1 MQKNRAI
8 EVSVVLPSKNEEET
22 IGICINKVRKVFD
35 SENLAGEII
44 VVDNSDDETPIIA
57 KELGADVITPDK
69 HGYGYAYRYAFRH
82 LKEKY
87 GKYTKYIVMGDADNT
102 YDFMEM
108 PKLLKPLVEDE
119 ADFIIGSRFK
129 GKIEKGAMPW
139 LHKWI
144 GNPLLTWFLNL
155 FFKAGVSDAHSGF
168 RAITGEAL
176 EKLNLKADGM
186 EFASEMII
194 EAARKGLRIK
204 EVPIS
209 YYKRKNDNSK
219 LSSFSDGWR
228 HLKFMLMYAP
238 TYLFTY
244 PGLAFLFTGLFLMFS
259 AFLNIRNVFAFGT
272 HSMIAGSLLTIV
284 GYQTVF
290 FGFFANIYE
299 QRGLPKFFTL
309 EKGATIGAAMCMFG
323 LIYVL
328 SSLLRWIYSGF
339 KLLPSVEQDIMGFTF
354 IVLGLQTFFSSF
366 MLSIIAER
374 RNR

>member
-1 MQKNRAI
+1 MQNRI
-8 EVSVVLPSKNEEET
+8 VEVSVILPSKDEEKS
-22 IGICINKVRKVFD
+22 ISICINKIRKVFD
-35 SENLAGEII
+35 DNHIDGEII
-44 VVDNSDDETPIIA
+44 VADNSQDETPIIA
-57 KELGADVITPDK
+57 KELEADVITPDK
-69 HGYGYAYRYAFRH
+69 HGYGYAYRYAFKH
-82 LKEKY
+82 LKGKH

-108 PKLLKPLVEDE
+108 PELLKPLIKGE
-119 ADFIIGSRFK
+119 ADLIIGSRFK
-129 GKIEKGAMPW
+129 GRIEKGAMPW

-186 EFASEMII
+186 EFASEMIM

-209 YYKRKNDNSK
+209 YYKRKNGNSK
-219 LSSFSDGWR
+219 LSSFSDGWK

-244 PGLAFLFTGLFLMFS
+244 PGLAFLLMGLFLMFS
-259 AFLNIRNVFAFGT
+259 AFLSIRNGFAFGM

-284 GYQTVF
+284 GYQIVF

-309 EKGATIGAAMCMFG
+309 EKGATIGVAMCILG

-328 SSLLRWIYSGF
+328 ISLSRWIYSGF
-339 KLLPSVEQDIMGFTF
+339 KLLPSLEQDILAFTF

-366 MLSIIAER
+366 MLSITAER
-374 RNR
+374 RK